1 MLYFQ
6 CGRRGAGGNGAAAVA
21 VYVEE
26 GSGNRLRVSLK
37 ARAIRHCVSDLYR
50 RSALPPE
57 RRHGVNT
64 SEMLRMGQFKV
75 TFVRRRSV
83 TLPRD
88 QRHQR

>member
-1 MLYFQ
+1 MN
-6 CGRRGAGGNGAAAVA
+6 RAAVA
-21 VYVEE
+21 AAYVKE

-37 ARAIRHCVSDLYR
+37 AGAIRHCVSDLYR

-57 RRHGVNT
+57 RRRGVNA
-64 SEMLRMGQFKV
+64 SETLRMGKFKV

-88 QRHQR
+88 QRHRS